1 MSLPYR
7 AFRIVKQFKHSKFME
22 ANTLEDV
29 LNKSLSDND
38 KAILRGLS
46 KSQQQKILQW
56 IKDCQKAK
64 ANILITGATG
74 CGKSSTINALFETEK
89 AKVGTGADPE
99 TMDITK
105 YDLGNLILWD
115 SPGLGDSP
123 EADQRHS
130 AGIIKKLNERDENN
144 KLLIDVVLV
153 ILDGSVRD
161 MGTSYDLITQVIA
174 PHLGK
179 NPEKRL
185 LIGINQADMAMKGR
199 NWDSENHKPNDE
211 LAKFLEEKE
220 ESVKQR
226 IKKGCNITVEPISY
240 AAGYKEEGKPQ
251 DPSYNISKLM
261 YYIIDSIPSKKRIAT
276 ISHQNKRRPTS
287 DDGKMD
293 YNKEITKKTFFEVVA
308 ENYEVGKAMGES
320 IGKAIPYIGKETGGA
335 IGGTIGALYGFFKGI
350 FGD

>member
-1 MSLPYR
+1 
-7 AFRIVKQFKHSKFME
+7 ME

-56 IKDCQKAK
+56 LKDCQKAK

-99 TMDITK
+99 TMDIAK

-123 EADQRHS
+123 DADKRHS
-130 AGIIKKLNERDENN
+130 AGIIKKLKERDENN

-161 MGTSYDLITQVIA
+161 MGTSYDLITKVIA
-174 PHLGK
+174 PNLGEK
-179 NPEKRL
+179 PEKRL
-185 LIGINQADMAMKGR
+185 LIGINQADQAMKGR
-199 NWDSENHKPNDE
+199 NWDSENHKPNAE
-211 LAKFLEEKE
+211 LAHFLDDKEK
-220 ESVKQR
+220 SVKQR
-226 IKKGCNITVEPISY
+226 IDEDTYRLEDIKPI
-240 AAGYKEEGKPQ
+240 P
-251 DPSYNISKLM
+251 DLP
-261 YYIIDSIPSKKRIAT
+261 
-276 ISHQNKRRPTS
+276 
-287 DDGKMD
+287 
-293 YNKEITKKTFFEVVA
+293 F
-308 ENYEVGKAMGES
+308 
-320 IGKAIPYIGKETGGA
+320 
-335 IGGTIGALYGFFKGI
+335 IGGSCGFPW
-350 FGD
+350 DDDE

>member
-56 IKDCQKAK
+56 LKDCQKAK

-99 TMDITK
+99 TMDIAK

-123 EADQRHS
+123 DADKRHS
-130 AGIIKKLNERDENN
+130 AGIIKKLKERDENN

-161 MGTSYDLITQVIA
+161 MGTSYDLITKVIA
-174 PHLGK
+174 PNLGEK
-179 NPEKRL
+179 PEKRL
-185 LIGINQADMAMKGR
+185 LIGINQADQAMKGR
-199 NWDSENHKPNDE
+199 NWDSENHKPNAE
-211 LAKFLEEKE
+211 LAHFLDDKEK
-220 ESVKQR
+220 SVKQR
-226 IKKGCNITVEPISY
+226 IKEGCGISVEPIAY

-261 YYIIDSIPSKKRIAT
+261 YHIVASIPSKKRIAVV
-276 ISHQNKRRPTS
+276 SHQNTRRPTS
-287 DDGKMD
+287 DDGKMK
-293 YNKEITKKTFFEVVA
+293 YTEETNKKTFFEVVA
-308 ENYEVGKAMGES
+308 DNYEAGKAIGKSVGKL
-320 IGKAIPYIGKETGGA
+320 IPYIGEEAGGA
-335 IGGTIGALYGFFKGI
+335 IGGGIGAIYGVYKGI